1 MGQPGITFILDLVST
16 DTKNFPSFCA
26 CRELQCCI
34 PKTSL
39 CFSSNLYVTS
49 TEKKFAMIGAS
60 VSLTAIKIS

>member
-1 MGQPGITFILDLVST
+1 MQRATVLYTKDL
-16 DTKNFPSFCA
+16 
-26 CRELQCCI
+26 
-34 PKTSL
+34 TSL